1 LIVSQIYCSG
11 NFDEINE
18 PKNVS
23 DYSRKTVCFLMFVDE
38 ETEKYLA
45 SSGTL
50 GSSKKIGLWRIIV
63 ARNLPYADA
72 RRTGKVRIT
81 FDWYHHD

>member
-1 LIVSQIYCSG
+1 LIVNEIYCSG

-38 ETEKYLA
+38 ETEKYLG
-45 SSGTL
+45 SSGRL

-81 FDWYHHD
+81 FY